1 MLRIKHFLK
10 PFILSMIAVLALLFV
25 QAFADLN
32 LPNYMSEIVSTGIQQ
47 GGIEHAS
54 LEVLSEDAY
63 NFVYALSS
71 DSNKTLLEEGYRLE
85 NNFSDSNYPDASSTV
100 YLLNDISSEDRV
112 TLDEVFGESVWT
124 LINFAQAQGGT
135 GSNSSLSMD
144 NVDVSKLYVF
154 GQQLAMLPSSMLEPY
169 QQSASE
175 VSDMMKSQT
184 GIVLAKAFLGD
195 LGADLDAI
203 QMNYILKIGGI
214 MILISLIGT
223 IAVILVGYFGAKM
236 GAGVA
241 KAMRK
246 ALFEKV
252 ETFSNEEF
260 DHFSSASLITR
271 TTNDITQIQQ
281 LVAMGT
287 RIFFYAPIM
296 AIGGVYMITRTN
308 MSMVWIIATSV
319 TALIIMIGIVFA
331 IAVPKFKITQTLVD
345 KLNLV
350 ARENLTG
357 LMVVRAFANQDFE
370 NKRFEKAN
378 KDLADVL
385 LFVARVMV
393 TMMPFMM
400 LIMNVTIV
408 SIIWFGAHQIDLGS
422 LQIGDMMAFMQY
434 AMQVIMSFLM
444 ISMIFIIFP
453 RAQVSA
459 NRIADVLETQ
469 NSIVDPK
476 ESKDFVSNEKGIVEF
491 DHVSFKYKNAKE
503 NVLQDISFKA
513 LPGQTTAIIGST
525 GSGKSTLIN
534 MIPRFY
540 DVSEGSIK
548 VSGVDV
554 REVSQHDLHTQIS
567 YVPQK
572 GMLLSGSI
580 NFNLKYG
587 KPEADENEVLSA
599 SQIAQAMDF
608 IEEKEERFE
617 THIAQAGANVSGGQ
631 KQRLSIAR
639 ALVKQ
644 SPILIFDD
652 SFSALDFKTDQKLR
666 GALKK
671 NLKDTTILIVAQRVN
686 TIMDADQIIVL
697 EEGKMVGIGTHKEL
711 LKTCETY
718 YEIASSQLSAK
729 ELAL

>member
-1 MLRIKHFLK
+1 MLRIKHYLK
-10 PFILSMIAVLALLFV
+10 PFIFSMIAVLALLFV

-54 LEVLSEDAY
+54 LEVLSEEAY

-71 DSNKTLLEEGYRLE
+71 DENKSLLEEGYSLE
-85 NNFSDSNYPDASSTV
+85 TNFSDEMYPDASTSV
-100 YLLNDISSEDRV
+100 YVLNDINSEDRII
-112 TLDEVFGESVWT
+112 LDQVFGESVWT
-124 LINFAQAQGGT
+124 LINFAQAQGGNT
-135 GSNSSLSMD
+135 GSSSMSMENID
-144 NVDVSKLYVF
+144 ASQLF
-154 GQQLAMLPSSMLEPY
+154 AFAQQLAMMPAEMLAPY
-169 QQSASE
+169 QDSASE
-175 VSDMMKSQT
+175 VSDMLKSQT
-184 GIVLAKAFLGD
+184 GIVLAKSFLSD

-203 QMNYILKIGGI
+203 QMNYIIKIGGI
-214 MILISLIGT
+214 MILISLIGAL
-223 IAVILVGYFGAKM
+223 AVILVGYFGAKM

-241 KAMRK
+241 KAIRK
-246 ALFEKV
+246 DLFEKV

-296 AIGGVYMITRTN
+296 AIGGIYMITRTN
-308 MSMVWIIATSV
+308 LSMVWIIGTAV
-319 TALIIMIGIVFA
+319 AALIIMISIVFSV
-331 IAVPKFKITQTLVD
+331 AVPKFKITQKLVD

-370 NKRFEKAN
+370 DKRFDKAN
-378 KDLADVL
+378 RDLADVL

-393 TMMPFMM
+393 TMMPVMM
-400 LIMNVTIV
+400 LIMNITVV
-408 SIIWFGAHQIDLGS
+408 AIIWFGAHQIDLGT

-444 ISMIFIIFP
+444 ISMIFFIFP

-459 NRIADVLETQ
+459 NRIADVLETD
-469 NSIVDPK
+469 NSIKDPEVSK
-476 ESKDFVSNEKGIVEF
+476 TFVESKKGFVEF
-491 DHVSFKYKNAKE
+491 DNVCFRYKNAKE
-503 NVLQDISFKA
+503 CVLQNISFVA
-513 LPGQTTAIIGST
+513 EPGKTTAFIGST

-540 DVSEGSIK
+540 DVTEGSIK

-587 KPEADENEVLSA
+587 KTDASEDEVLKS
-599 SQIAQAMDF
+599 SEIAQAMDF
-608 IEEKEERFE
+608 ISEKAEMFE

-639 ALVKQ
+639 ALVKD

-666 GALKK
+666 TALKK

-697 EEGKMVGIGTHKEL
+697 EEGRMVGKGTHKEL
-711 LKTCETY
+711 LKSCDTY
-718 YEIASSQLSAK
+718 LEIASSQLSAK

>member
-1 MLRIKHFLK
+1 MLRLKSFFK
-10 PFILSMIAVLALLFV
+10 PFIFSMIMVLSLLFV
-25 QAFADLN
+25 QAFSDLN
-32 LPNYMSEIVSTGIQQ
+32 LPNYMSDIVSVGIQQ
-47 GGIEHAS
+47 GGIEHAAID
-54 LEVLSEDAY
+54 VMSEEAY

-71 DSNKTLLEEGYRLE
+71 DENKTLLEEGYTLE
-85 NNFSDSNYPDASSTV
+85 TNYSDASYPDAPNTV
-100 YLLNDISSEDRV
+100 YVLVNTDETTVLA
-112 TLDEVFGESVWT
+112 LDKAIGESVWT
-124 LINFAQAQGGT
+124 LINFAQSQGNS
-135 GSNSSLSMD
+135 GS
-144 NVDVSKLYVF
+144 
-154 GQQLAMLPSSMLEPY
+154 SSMSMENIDVTQLYAFSNQIAMMPAEMLAPY
-169 QQSASE
+169 QESAAD
-175 VSDMMKSQT
+175 VSDMLKAQT
-184 GIVLAKAFLGD
+184 GVVLAKGFLTE
-195 LGADLDAI
+195 LGADLDQI
-203 QMNYILKIGGI
+203 QMNYILQTGGI
-214 MILISLIGT
+214 MILFSLIGAL
-223 IAVILVGYFGAKM
+223 AVILVGYFGSRM

-241 KAMRK
+241 QAMRK

-260 DHFSSASLITR
+260 DHFSSSSLITR
-271 TTNDITQIQQ
+271 STNDITQIQRF
-281 LVAMGT
+281 VAMGT

-296 AIGGVYMITRTN
+296 AVGGVFMITRTDL
-308 MSMVWIIATSV
+308 SMAWIIASAV
-319 TALIIMIGIVFA
+319 AALIVVIIAVFMV
-331 IAVPKFKITQTLVD
+331 AVPKFKLTQTLID

-350 ARENLTG
+350 ARENLSG

-370 NKRFEKAN
+370 DERFEKAN

-393 TMMPFMM
+393 TMMPVMM
-400 LIMNVTIV
+400 VIMNLTIV
-408 SIIWFGAHQIDLGS
+408 AIVWFGAHQIDLGT

-434 AMQVIMSFLM
+434 AMQIIMSFLM

-459 NRIADVLETQ
+459 NRIADVLEMD
-469 NSIVDPK
+469 NSIKDPQNAK
-476 ESKDFVSNEKGIVEF
+476 AFDETKRGFVEF
-491 DHVSFKYKNAKE
+491 DKVSFKYKNAKE
-503 NVLQDISFKA
+503 YVIKDISFVA
-513 LPGQTTAIIGST
+513 EPGKTTAIIGST

-534 MIPRFY
+534 LIPRFY

-554 REVSQHDLHTQIS
+554 REATQHDVHAEIA
-567 YVPQK
+567 YIPQK

-580 NFNLKYG
+580 NYNLKYG
-587 KPEADENEVLSA
+587 KPEADQDEVVHA
-599 SQIAQAMDF
+599 SEIAQAIDF
-608 IEEKEERFE
+608 ISEKEEGYE

-644 SPILIFDD
+644 SPVLIFDD

-666 GALKK
+666 SALKK

-711 LKTCETY
+711 LKSCETY

>member
-54 LEVLSEDAY
+54 LDVLSEDAY
-63 NFVYALSS
+63 NFVYVLSS

-100 YLLNDISSEDRV
+100 YLLNDISSEERV
-112 TLDEVFGESVWT
+112 ALDQVFGESVWT

-144 NVDVSKLYVF
+144 NVDVSKLYAF
-154 GQQLAMLPSSMLEPY
+154 GQQLAMMPTSMLDPY

-223 IAVILVGYFGAKM
+223 LAVILVGYFGAKM

-400 LIMNVTIV
+400 LIMNVTV
-408 SIIWFGAHQIDLGS
+408 VAIIWFGAHQIDLGS

-697 EEGKMVGIGTHKEL
+697 EEGKMVGMGTHKEL

>member
-54 LEVLSEDAY
+54 LDVLSEDAY

-100 YLLNDISSEDRV
+100 YLLNDISSEERV
-112 TLDEVFGESVWT
+112 ALDQVFGESVWT
-124 LINFAQAQGGT
+124 LINFAQAQAGT

-144 NVDVSKLYVF
+144 NVDVSKLYAF
-154 GQQLAMLPSSMLEPY
+154 GQQLAMMPTSMLDPY

-223 IAVILVGYFGAKM
+223 LAVILVGYFGAKM

-400 LIMNVTIV
+400 LIMNVTV
-408 SIIWFGAHQIDLGS
+408 VAIIWFGAHQIDLGS

-697 EEGKMVGIGTHKEL
+697 EEGKMVGMGTHKEL

>member
-1 MLRIKHFLK
+1 MLRIKHYFK
-10 PFILSMIAVLALLFV
+10 PFIFSMIAVLALLFV

-54 LEVLSEDAY
+54 LEVLSEEAY

-71 DSNKTLLEEGYRLE
+71 DENKSLLEEGYSLE
-85 NNFSDSNYPDASSTV
+85 TNFSDEMYPDASTSV
-100 YLLNDISSEDRV
+100 YVLNDINSEDRII
-112 TLDEVFGESVWT
+112 LDQVFGESVWT
-124 LINFAQAQGGT
+124 LINFAQAQGGNT
-135 GSNSSLSMD
+135 GSSMSMENID
-144 NVDVSKLYVF
+144 ASQLF
-154 GQQLAMLPSSMLEPY
+154 AFAQQLAMMPAEMLAPY
-169 QQSASE
+169 QDSASE
-175 VSDMMKSQT
+175 VSDMLKSQT
-184 GIVLAKAFLGD
+184 GIVLAKSFLSD

-203 QMNYILKIGGI
+203 QMNYIIKIGGI
-214 MILISLIGT
+214 MILISLIGALA
-223 IAVILVGYFGAKM
+223 IILVGYFGAKM

-241 KAMRK
+241 KAIRK
-246 ALFEKV
+246 DLFEKV

-296 AIGGVYMITRTN
+296 AIGGIYMITRTN
-308 MSMVWIIATSV
+308 MSMVWIIGTAV
-319 TALIIMIGIVFA
+319 AALIIMISIVFSV
-331 IAVPKFKITQTLVD
+331 AVPKFKITQKLVD

-370 NKRFEKAN
+370 DKRFDKAN
-378 KDLADVL
+378 RDLADVL

-393 TMMPFMM
+393 TMMPVMM
-400 LIMNVTIV
+400 LIMNVTV
-408 SIIWFGAHQIDLGS
+408 VAIIWFGAHQIDLGT

-444 ISMIFIIFP
+444 ISMIFFIFP

-459 NRIADVLETQ
+459 NRIADVLETD
-469 NSIVDPK
+469 NSIKDPEVSKTFVD
-476 ESKDFVSNEKGIVEF
+476 SKKGFVEF
-491 DHVSFKYKNAKE
+491 DNVCFRYKNAKE
-503 NVLQDISFKA
+503 CVLQNISFVA
-513 LPGQTTAIIGST
+513 EPGKTTAFIGST

-540 DVSEGSIK
+540 DVTEGSIK

-587 KPEADENEVLSA
+587 KTDASDDEVLKS
-599 SQIAQAMDF
+599 SEIAQAMDF
-608 IEEKEERFE
+608 ISEKEEMFE

-639 ALVKQ
+639 ALVKD

-666 GALKK
+666 TALKK

-697 EEGKMVGIGTHKEL
+697 EEGRMVGKGTHKEL
-711 LKTCETY
+711 LKSCDTY
-718 YEIASSQLSAK
+718 LEIASSQLSAK

>member
-54 LEVLSEDAY
+54 LDVLSEDAY
-63 NFVYALSS
+63 NFVYVLSS

-100 YLLNDISSEDRV
+100 YVLNDISSEDRV

-124 LINFAQAQGGT
+124 LINFAQAQAGT

-144 NVDVSKLYVF
+144 NVDVSKLYAF

-400 LIMNVTIV
+400 LIMNVTVV

-697 EEGKMVGIGTHKEL
+697 EEGKMVGMGTHKEL